1 MPDFGDF
8 IVYVDESG
16 DHSLTSIDPAY
27 PVFVLAFC
35 IFNKAS
41 YASQV
46 VPALQA
52 FKFKWFGEDTVV
64 LHEHEIRRKAGPFS
78 FLQNTARREAFMTE
92 LTEILA
98 AAEMKVIPVV
108 IRKERLKEKYSGNAD
123 NPYHLS
129 LVFCMERLR
138 DYLEKNGQSGRTT
151 HIIFEQ
157 RGGKE
162 GGGKEDK
169 ELEREFFRIKAGD
182 HYLCSQTFA
191 DLELRI
197 VSKQIN
203 SAGLQIADLIARP
216 IGVSCLR
223 PDQNNRAV
231 EVIADKLLKR
241 GEGYRDHG
249 VKLFP

>member
-1 MPDFGDF
+1 MPDFSDY

-35 IFNKAS
+35 VFKKSS
-41 YASQV
+41 YVEQV

-64 LHEHEIRRKAGPFS
+64 LHEHEIRRKSGPFF
-78 FLQNTARREAFMTE
+78 FLQNTERRNTFMAE
-92 LTEILA
+92 LTDILA
-98 AAEMKVIPVV
+98 AAEMQVIPVV
-108 IRKERLKEKYSGNAD
+108 IRKEQLRQRYANAD

-138 DYLEKNGQSGRTT
+138 DFLNKNGQASRTT

-182 HYLCSQTFA
+182 HYLCSQTFP

-216 IGVSCLR
+216 LGVGTLR
-223 PDQNNRAV
+223 PDQVNRAL
-231 EVIADKLLKR
+231 EVIAEKLLKR
-241 GEGYRDHG
+241 GEGYMDYG
-249 VKLFP
+249 TKTFP